1 MRKFPKSWPS
11 MPNRLDL
18 ADRVGVVT
26 GASRG
31 IGAAIAAALAAE
43 GMNLILAGNRSPE
56 RLEENAKTIVAAHGV
71 QVRTYVGDI
80 ADPATSAALA
90 KLAFSSHR
98 QLDVW
103 VNNAGV
109 LIDGLIGM
117 VPPDDIDETLAI
129 NIAGVLHGT
138 QQAARLMARGG
149 GGSIIN
155 LTSIIGRF
163 GNSGQL
169 VYGASKAGVIGA
181 TLSAAKELA
190 PKNIRVN
197 AVAPGFIRT
206 DMSAQLPAD
215 KFEERM
221 ASIGMGRIGMPDDIA
236 DCVLFLASD
245 LSRYVTGQVI
255 GVDGGM
261 MV

>member
-1 MRKFPKSWPS
+1 MAD
-11 MPNRLDL
+11 RLDL
-18 ADRVGVVT
+18 AGRVGIVT

-31 IGAAIAAALAAE
+31 IGAAIATALAAQ
-43 GMNLILAGNRSPE
+43 GMNLILTGNKSPD
-56 RLEENAKTIVAAHGV
+56 RLNEHAQAIVAAHNV
-71 QVRTYVGDI
+71 QVQTHVGDI
-80 ADPATSAALA
+80 ADPSTSASLA
-90 KLAFSSHR
+90 KLAFATYR

-109 LIDGLIGM
+109 LIDGLVGM
-117 VPPDDIDETLAI
+117 VSPTDIEKTLGV
-129 NIAGVLHGT
+129 NLVGVLHGT

-155 LTSIIGRF
+155 LTSIVGRF

-197 AVAPGFIRT
+197 AVAPGLIKT
-206 DMSAQLPAD
+206 DMVAQLSAD
-215 KFEERM
+215 KFDERLSLICM
-221 ASIGMGRIGMPDDIA
+221 DRIGAPEDVA

-261 MV
+261 VI

>member
-1 MRKFPKSWPS
+1 
-11 MPNRLDL
+11 MPDGLNLTG
-18 ADRVGVVT
+18 RVGVVT

-31 IGAAIAAALAAE
+31 IGAAIAGALAAH
-43 GMNLILAGNRSPE
+43 GMNLILTGNRNAE
-56 RLEENAKTIVAAHGV
+56 RLEQHAQAIIAAHGV
-71 QVRTYVGDI
+71 QVRTHVGDI
-80 ADPATSAALA
+80 ADPATAVSLA
-90 KLAFSSHR
+90 KLAFSAHR
-98 QLDVW
+98 RLDVW

-109 LIDGLIGM
+109 LVDGLIGM
-117 VPPDDIDETLAI
+117 VPPADVDKTLGI
-129 NIAGVLHGT
+129 NLGGVLHGT
-138 QQAARLMARGG
+138 QQAARLMSRGV
-149 GGSIIN
+149 GGSIVN

-197 AVAPGFIRT
+197 AVAPGFIQT
-206 DMSAQLPAD
+206 DMVAQLPAD
-215 KFEERM
+215 KFEERLS
-221 ASIGMGRIGMPDDIA
+221 SIGIGRIGTPEDVA

-261 MV
+261 VV